1 MKRGSQRGAAI
12 SSELVWIY
20 RLLSVPP
27 FLYEISG
34 SFMRLPGPE
43 RLAVAALSRR
53 IIGRRRT
60 ARRIL
65 TGRPGAVRNQW
76 GWGPLAKLS
85 RTGAETKKPKHG
97 DRINSSLKISSF
109 KSTLRSPVAFVRKI
123 SSRHLFHYV
132 FHFLQGRVLAFKS
145 LKLISYSL
153 RINKAAVFFPALI
166 NKILPSEKIHFLS
179 AALMDPRPVSQRR
192 TNVIELF
199 YLLEMAGL
207 INDAIS
213 GRV

>member
-76 GWGPLAKLS
+76 GWGAPRQTLQNGGRNEKAKTW
-85 RTGAETKKPKHG
+85 R
-97 DRINSSLKISSF
+97 
-109 KSTLRSPVAFVRKI
+109 
-123 SSRHLFHYV
+123 
-132 FHFLQGRVLAFKS
+132 
-145 LKLISYSL
+145 
-153 RINKAAVFFPALI
+153 
-166 NKILPSEKIHFLS
+166 
-179 AALMDPRPVSQRR
+179 
-192 TNVIELF
+192 
-199 YLLEMAGL
+199 
-207 INDAIS
+207 
-213 GRV
+213 